1 MSENTLWAIVVSVVA
16 ICFFGGLGYETYVNS
31 KVEIAK
37 YQFKSDSLKAVGG
50 K

>member
-1 MSENTLWAIVVSVVA
+1 MSENTMLAIVVSIIFIVL
-16 ICFFGGLGYETYVNS
+16 FGSFAYENYTDS

-37 YQFKSDSLKAVGG
+37 YQFKTDSLKAVGG

>member
-1 MSENTLWAIVVSVVA
+1 MSENTFWAIVVSVIA
-16 ICFFGGLGYETYVNS
+16 ICFFGELVYEEYANS

-37 YQFKSDSLKAVGG
+37 YQFKTDSLKAVGG

>member
-1 MSENTLWAIVVSVVA
+1 MNENTLWAIVVLVVL
-16 ICFFGGLGYETYVNS
+16 ICLFGGLGYETYVNS

-37 YQFKSDSLKAVGG
+37 YQFKSDSLKIIGG